1 MAEKEFEKQED
12 AAHVREEE
20 VQEHVACSGD
30 GVDAE
35 SDEGGDVVVEEVK
48 QISGHRKAAYTFYRD
63 REEWKDVEPVPQDE
77 GPNPVVQIAY
87 SEKFRDAHDY
97 LRAMMKQDE
106 RSERALH
113 LTTDVIALNSANYTL
128 WHYRRQ
134 ILLTLKKDLRE
145 ELLFVQEMIEDQ
157 PKNYQVWHHR
167 KLLVESMNDPS
178 EELAFCAEILKQDAK
193 NYHAWQHRQWVLQEF
208 DLWDDELEYVESLL
222 QDDLRNNSAWNERH
236 FVISHT
242 TGFNDSDVIDR
253 EVAYT
258 FEMIKKVP
266 NNESAWNYLRG
277 ILEEKGL
284 AVYPRLEERVKQV
297 NAGGKSSYLLGFL
310 VDLYEDQL
318 ESECCTDCEQTLQK
332 ALQLCQ
338 ELAEEVDVIR
348 SEYWMY
354 ISRSLLQRFD
364 PNGPPPA
371 KDPSLACH
379 PAVPLTVDSPIEA

>member
-1 MAEKEFEKQED
+1 MQIIFTSAICDGRRFD
-12 AAHVREEE
+12 FSPLSLFVC
-20 VQEHVACSGD
+20 VQDISKSYGRIRTKP
-30 GVDAE
+30 
-35 SDEGGDVVVEEVK
+35 GGQVWCLT
-48 QISGHRKAAYTFYRD
+48 RAYHFNF
-63 REEWKDVEPVPQDE
+63 V
-77 GPNPVVQIAY
+77 
-87 SEKFRDAHDY
+87 RDAHDY

-106 RSERALH
+106 RSERALN

-167 KLLVESMNDPS
+167 KLLVEWLKDPS

-208 DLWDDELEYVESLL
+208 YLWQDELEYVEALL

-242 TGFNDSDVIDR
+242 TGFEDSDVIDR

-277 ILEEKGL
+277 VLEEKGL
-284 AVYPRLEERVKQV
+284 AHYPGLEEQVKKV
-297 NAGGKSSYLLGFL
+297 NNTGGKSSYLLGFL

-318 ESECCTDCEQTLQK
+318 ESECCTDCEQTLQQ
-332 ALQLCQ
+332 ALQLCK
-338 ELAEEVDVIR
+338 ELAEVVDIIR

-354 ISRSLLQRFD
+354 ISRSLLQRF
-364 PNGPPPA
+364 GPPPT
-371 KDPSLACH
+371 KDPSPACQ
-379 PAVPLTVDSPIEA
+379 PTAPLTVSSPVEA